1 MKRLLAGLM
10 VVIIL
15 IMATSCKNEKVVNNF
30 YKEIQRVSGYGE
42 GLPENYEYMDYSSIA
57 RTFDKVVFDFDTKDA
72 YRPLIWEDHTFNSIG
87 IAAYV
92 GDGRHGKDGE
102 QEAVTVIAAV
112 LSATLSGVDKSD
124 QNGKDYV
131 QALNAFFSEK
141 EGIILNNPSG
151 DSAGTSMWYLLYP
164 AILYTHTAMLYDNSG
179 NMKNNLL
186 KNIKSWYDAY
196 EIMYGSGDAD
206 FNYTGF
212 NFVTREPYRNGI
224 WTEPDCAV
232 GIAVLMY
239 YGYEITGEEKYLT
252 AATNLMDYI
261 DSFFGSPLYE
271 VLMYYAPVL
280 MARLNAL
287 HGTSYNLDKALGK
300 VFDGNSI
307 PRGGWG
313 CINGKWGDYGMNG
326 LFGST
331 ADGGGYAFSM
341 NTFAAAGAIAPVVR
355 YDPRYAR
362 DIGKWILHLS
372 SNARYFFANQTPLE
386 HQAQIPEVPSEQIT
400 DAVPF
405 EGIRKQRDGKVP
417 WFGGDPTFYGWAETN
432 FSLYSGAHI
441 GILGALT
448 EETDVE
454 GILKIDLLSTEMTK
468 ILAYPTFLIYNP
480 YSDSRQIT
488 YRVAGDKPV
497 DLFDTV
503 TNTIIKRGVTSET
516 PLDIP
521 PDGAVVVVEIPQGT
535 EVEGKGLNNYANG
548 VYISSNRSTVSF
560 VRPRNRDVVKGR
572 TTVEI
577 ALRTNFDDAVDN
589 AVLII
594 EDQTIPVE
602 NNKAVINTKR
612 FGKGSKKVTVKA
624 STKNGLYD
632 EASIRLTFD

>member
-1 MKRLLAGLM
+1 MKKLLAGLM

-15 IMATSCKNEKVVNNF
+15 IMTTSCKNEKAMNGF
-30 YKEIQRVSGYGE
+30 YKEIQRVSGYG
-42 GLPENYEYMDYSSIA
+42 GALPDNYEYTDYASLA
-57 RTFDKVVFDFDTKDA
+57 RAFDTVVFDFDTKDA
-72 YRPLIWEDHTFNSIG
+72 YLPLIWKDHTFNSIG
-87 IAAYV
+87 IPAYV
-92 GDGRHGKDGE
+92 GDGRMGKDGE

-124 QNGKDYV
+124 QNGVDYV
-131 QALNAFFSEK
+131 QMLNAFSSER

-151 DSAGTSMWYLLYP
+151 SSAGTSMWYLLYP
-164 AILYTHTAMLYDNSG
+164 AILYTHTAMLYDNPGS
-179 NMKNNLL
+179 MKHNLL
-186 KNIKSWYDAY
+186 KNIESWYDAY
-196 EIMYGSGDAD
+196 EIMCKKGDAD

-212 NFVTREPYRNGI
+212 NFDTREPYRNGI

-252 AATNLMDYI
+252 AAINLMDYI

-271 VLMYYAPVL
+271 ILMYYAPVL

-287 HGTSYNLDKALGK
+287 YGTSYSLDKALSR

-313 CINGKWGDYGMNG
+313 SIKGKWGDYGMNG

-331 ADGGGYAFSM
+331 TDGGGYAFSM
-341 NTFAAAGAIAPVVR
+341 NTFAATGAIAPMVR

-372 SNARYFFANQTPLE
+372 SNGRYFFANRTPSE
-386 HQAQIPEVPSEQIT
+386 HQAQIPEMPSGRIT
-400 DAVPF
+400 EAVPF

-417 WFGGDPTFYGWAETN
+417 WFGGDPTVYGWAETN

-454 GILKIDLLSTEMTK
+454 GILKIDLLRTEMATAP
-468 ILAYPTFLIYNP
+468 AYPTFLIYNP
-480 YSDSRQIT
+480 YSGSREIT
-488 YRVAGDKPV
+488 YRVTGEKPV

-503 TNTIIKRGVTSET
+503 TNTVIKKGVTNET
-516 PLDIP
+516 TLDIP

-535 EVEGKGLNNYANG
+535 EVERKGLNNYADG
-548 VYISSNRSTVSF
+548 VYVSSNRSTVSF
-560 VRPRNRDVVKGR
+560 IRPGNRDVVRGKIK
-572 TTVEI
+572 VEI
-577 ALRTNFDDAVDN
+577 ALHGNFDDTVDH
-589 AVLII
+589 AVLIV
-594 EDQTIPVE
+594 EDQTIHLE
-602 NNKAVINTKR
+602 NNKAVIDAGS
-612 FGKGSKKVTVKA
+612 FGEGSKKVTVRV
-624 STKNGLYD
+624 STTNGLYD
-632 EASIRLTFD
+632 EASIRLTFE

>member
-1 MKRLLAGLM
+1 MRNLLTGLM

-15 IMATSCKNEKVVNNF
+15 IMTTSCKNEKAVNNF
-30 YKEIQRVSGYGE
+30 YKEIQRVSSYNE
-42 GLPENYEYMDYSSIA
+42 GLPENYEYIEYASIA
-57 RTFDKVVFDFDTKDA
+57 RAFDKVVFDFDTKDA

-87 IAAYV
+87 IPAYV
-92 GDGRHGKDGE
+92 GDGRMGKDGE

-112 LSATLSGVDKSD
+112 LSAALSGVDKSD
-124 QNGKDYV
+124 QNGVDYV

-151 DSAGTSMWYLLYP
+151 NSAGTSMWYLIYP
-164 AILYTHTAMLYDNSG
+164 AILYTHTAMLYDNPG
-179 NMKNNLL
+179 IMKHNML
-186 KNIKSWYDAY
+186 KNIESWYYAY
-196 EIMYGSGDAD
+196 EVMYRNGDAD

-224 WTEPDCAV
+224 WTEPDCAA

-287 HGTSYNLDKALGK
+287 HGTSYSLDRALSK

-313 CINGKWGDYGMNG
+313 CINGKWGDYEMNG

-331 ADGGGYAFSM
+331 TDGGGYAFSM
-341 NTFAAAGAIAPVVR
+341 NTFAAGGAIAPMVR

-362 DIGKWILHLS
+362 DVGKWILHLS
-372 SNARYFFANQTPLE
+372 SNARYFFANQTPAE
-386 HQAQIPEVPSEQIT
+386 HQAQIPEVPSKQIT

-417 WFGGDPTFYGWAETN
+417 WFGGDPTVYGWAETN
-432 FSLYSGAHI
+432 LSLYSGAHI
-441 GILGALT
+441 GVLGVLT

-480 YSDSRQIT
+480 YSTSQQIT

-503 TNTIIKRGVTSET
+503 TNTIIKRGVTNET

-521 PDGAVVVVEIPQGT
+521 PDGAVVVIEIPQGMK
-535 EVEGKGLNNYANG
+535 VEGKGLNNYVNG

-560 VRPRNRDVVKGR
+560 VRPENRDVVKGR

-577 ALRTNFDDAVDN
+577 ALCTNFDDAVDN

-594 EDQTIPVE
+594 EDQPIPIE
-602 NNKAVINTKR
+602 NNKAVINAKR